1 MSNGNGHRWSKFWWR
16 DHQGD
21 AALRACS
28 LAARGYWMELLCI
41 AHEAER
47 MGYVLLNGNIPTGR
61 QLAAIAGCTERE
73 AKKYETELESSGV
86 FSRTEDGTIFC
97 RRMVRDASASEAGKA
112 WGSTGG
118 NPGLKPKS
126 NGVALSSPLTG
137 GVNPPP
143 LTPPDKPTRYEIP
156 QTPPVKGGG
165 YLLEEEAEEEAER
178 KQDPSVGS
186 PPVAGNRRAD
196 GTNPRATET
205 NPRIAGEN
213 PRATG
218 DNPRAT
224 GKNPRNA
231 HPIPDDWQPSGKA
244 LALGVS
250 LGLTNTEIAFEA
262 DKMRDWA
269 RSKPSKAADWDARF
283 NNWLRNEISE
293 RTTRRFLPAKAATL
307 QAEWGLKSFLT
318 PNFDDDD
325 EPQADRLLS

>member
-118 NPGLKPKS
+118 NPGLKPKT
-126 NGVALSSPLTG
+126 NGVEPKPPLTK

-143 LTPPDKPTRYEIP
+143 LTPQDKPTRYEIP

-165 YLLEEEAEEEAER
+165 YLLEEEAEEEER
-178 KQDPSVGS
+178 KEGTPPS
-186 PPVAGNRRAD
+186 PPAKSGGR
-196 GTNPRATET
+196 PAT
-205 NPRIAGEN
+205 IL
-213 PRATG
+213 
-218 DNPRAT
+218 
-224 GKNPRNA
+224 
-231 HPIPDDWQPSGKA
+231 PDDWQPKPKAHA
-244 LALGVS
+244 LAHD
-250 LGLTNTEIAFEA
+250 LGLTPAEVLFEA

-269 RSKPSKAADWDARF
+269 RAKASKAVDWDARF
-283 NNWLRNEISE
+283 NNWMRNEISD
-293 RTTRRFLPAKAATL
+293 RRTRRYLPAKAATI
-307 QAEWGLKSFLT
+307 ADDWHLKSFLL
-318 PNFDDDD
+318 DD
-325 EPQADRLLS
+325 EEPPSTRLLS

>member
-118 NPGLKPKS
+118 NPGLKPKT
-126 NGVALSSPLTG
+126 NGIASPSPLTG

-143 LTPPDKPTRYEIP
+143 LTPSDKPTRYEIP

-165 YLLEEEAEEEAER
+165 YLLEAESEEEER
-178 KQDPSVGS
+178 KEE
-186 PPVAGNRRAD
+186 PPLGPPQSRGGRPARLL
-196 GTNPRATET
+196 
-205 NPRIAGEN
+205 
-213 PRATG
+213 
-218 DNPRAT
+218 
-224 GKNPRNA
+224 
-231 HPIPDDWQPSGKA
+231 PDDWQPSGKA
-244 LALGVS
+244 LALAHD
-250 LGLTNTEIAFEA
+250 LGLAHHETLFEA

-269 RSKPSKAADWDARF
+269 RAKASKAADWDARF
-283 NNWLRNEISE
+283 NNWLRKEAVE
-293 RTTRRFLPAKAATL
+293 RTTRRYLPAKAASSI
-307 QAEWGLKSFLT
+307 AEDWKLKSFLT
-318 PNFDDDD
+318 PTFDDD
-325 EPQADRLLS
+325 EPEPTRLLS